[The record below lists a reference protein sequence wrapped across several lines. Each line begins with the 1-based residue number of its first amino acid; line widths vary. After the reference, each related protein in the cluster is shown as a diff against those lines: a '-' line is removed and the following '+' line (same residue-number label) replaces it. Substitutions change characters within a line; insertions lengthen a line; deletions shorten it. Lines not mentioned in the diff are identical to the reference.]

1 MYIAYLL
8 SISFTERAIVDDEGL
23 DMKETVHTI
32 EAKVEFSKTE
42 LIKYQNYNWGSWVK
56 SIKFCKGWPRKLET
70 NRDELK
76 YFSKLLT

>member
-42 LIKYQNYNWGSWVK
+42 LIKYQNYN
-56 SIKFCKGWPRKLET
+56 
-70 NRDELK
+70 
-76 YFSKLLT
+76 